1 LAGQHV
7 ADSPIKLV
15 VGLGN
20 PGEEYARTRHN
31 AGFWYVDALARAG
44 GGQWRRE
51 SRYQAELARTRIG
64 ADELW
69 LEKPLTF
76 MNRSGSA
83 VQAVAT
89 FYRIAPAEILVVH
102 DEIDLPAGT
111 VRLKQG
117 GGHGGHNGLR
127 DIIAHIGADF
137 WRLRLGVGRPA
148 EADEVIDFVLKRAG
162 ASEQALIDAAM
173 ERGLA
178 ALPEL
183 LRDGAQKVMHRLHT
197 KTDSDPL

>member
-1 LAGQHV
+1 M
-7 ADSPIKLV
+7 ADSQIKLV

-20 PGEEYARTRHN
+20 PGAEYARTRHN
-31 AGFWYVDALARAG
+31 AGFWYVDAVVRSG

-51 SRYQAELARTRIG
+51 SRYQAELARVRVAG
-64 ADELW
+64 EELW
-69 LEKPLTF
+69 LEKPQTF
-76 MNRSGSA
+76 MNQSGLA

-111 VRLKQG
+111 VRLKRG

-127 DIIAHIGADF
+127 DIIAHLGADF
-137 WRLRLGVGRPA
+137 WRMRLGVGRPA
-148 EADEVIDFVLKRAG
+148 ESDEVIDYVLARAN
-162 ASEQALIDAAM
+162 AADQALIDLAL
-173 ERGLA
+173 ERALA

-183 LRDGAQKVMHRLHT
+183 LRDGAQKCMHRLHT
-197 KTDSDPL
+197 KNETDPS

>member
-1 LAGQHV
+1 V
-7 ADSPIKLV
+7 ADSQIKLV

-20 PGEEYARTRHN
+20 PGAEYARTRHN
-31 AGFWYVDALARAG
+31 AGFWYVDALARSA

-51 SRYQAELARTRIG
+51 SRYQAELARVRVAG
-64 ADELW
+64 EELW

-76 MNRSGSA
+76 MNQSGLAS
-83 VQAVAT
+83 QAVAT
-89 FYRIAPAEILVVH
+89 FYRISAAEILVVH

-127 DIIAHIGADF
+127 DIIAHLGADF

-148 EADEVIDFVLKRAG
+148 DSDEVIDYVLARAS
-162 ASEQALIDAAM
+162 AADQALIDAAL
-173 ERGLA
+173 ERALA

-183 LRDGAQKVMHRLHT
+183 LRDGAQKCMHRLHT
-197 KTDSDPL
+197 KNETDPS

>member
-1 LAGQHV
+1 M
-7 ADSPIKLV
+7 ADSQIKLV

-20 PGEEYARTRHN
+20 PGAEYARTRHN
-31 AGFWYVDALARAG
+31 AGFWYVDALGRSA

-51 SRYQAELARTRIG
+51 SRYQAELARVRV
-64 ADELW
+64 ADEELW

-76 MNRSGSA
+76 MNRSGLA

-89 FYRIAPAEILVVH
+89 FYRITPAEILVVH

-127 DIIAHIGADF
+127 DIIEHLGAEF

-148 EADEVIDFVLKRAG
+148 DGDEVIDYVLARAS
-162 ASEQALIDAAM
+162 AAEQALIDAAL
-173 ERGLA
+173 ERALA

-183 LRDGAQKVMHRLHT
+183 LRDGAQKCMHRLHT
-197 KTDSDPL
+197 KNETDPS

>member
-1 LAGQHV
+1 V
-7 ADSPIKLV
+7 ADSKIKLV

-31 AGFWYVDALARAG
+31 AGYWYVDALARSS

-51 SRYQAELARTRIG
+51 SRYQAELTRIRTAG
-64 ADELW
+64 EELW

-89 FYRIAPAEILVVH
+89 FYRILPAEILVVH

-127 DIIAHIGADF
+127 DIIGHLGADF

-148 EADEVIDFVLKRAG
+148 DSDEVIDYVLARAS
-162 ASEQALIDAAM
+162 AANQALIDGAL

-183 LRDGAQKVMHRLHT
+183 LRDGAQKCMHRLHS
-197 KTDSDPL
+197 KTDADPE